1 MHLIK
6 GGTVLEEVE
15 IVKKVQEGDMQAFE
29 ELFELYKR
37 RAIKTVYLMIGDKI
51 VSEDIVQEAFVGCY
65 LSIKSLKNP
74 EYFKTWFFKLL
85 TRTAWKYMK
94 KERKLVPVEEIV
106 QMIEQQPSTLYASKY
121 EVCDVSG
128 VIYEEILKLG
138 TKLQTT
144 LILYYYNEF
153 SIKEIAKIMGCLE
166 GTVKSRLHTGRNKI
180 KINLVKQEA
189 FIIPRE
195 GLSCENK

>member
-15 IVKKVQEGDMQAFE
+15 IIKKVQEGDIRAFE
-29 ELFELYKR
+29 QLFELYKHK
-37 RAIKTVYLMIGDKI
+37 AMKTVYLMTGDKV
-51 VSEDIVQEAFVGCY
+51 VSEDIVQEAFVTCY
-65 LSIKSLKNP
+65 LSIKSLKNL

-94 KERKLVPVEEIV
+94 KERKLVPVEEV
-106 QMIEQQPSTLYASKY
+106 AQLVEKQHGEVYSSGIEQCS
-121 EVCDVSG
+121 VSG
-128 VIYEEILKLG
+128 SLYEEKLKLG

-144 LILYYYNEF
+144 LILYYYNEL
-153 SIKEIAKIMGCLE
+153 SIKEIAKIMSCLE

-180 KINLVKQEA
+180 KTNLVEQKSS
-189 FIIPRE
+189 IIPRE
-195 GLSCENK
+195 AKI